1 MRRTIDPEK
10 TVERAVNQAVDRS
23 DKAPVVE
30 DSKEVKVPTE
40 LQEEIGEKNV
50 IEETERMV
58 EENRT
63 EWTENLRI

>member
-40 LQEEIGEKNV
+40 LQEEIGERNV
-50 IEETERMV
+50 IEETETMIEEL

-63 EWTENLRI
+63 E

>member
-10 TVERAVNQAVDRS
+10 MVERAVNQAVDRS

-40 LQEEIGEKNV
+40 LQEEIGERNV
-50 IEETERMV
+50 IEETETMIEEL

-63 EWTENLRI
+63 E